1 MKHFIFIEPLET
13 RIAPAAVASINL
25 SGLDG
30 SDGFKVLG
38 TALSRDQLGISVSDA
53 GDVNG
58 DGIDDIIVGANRA
71 SFGGGMYAGASYV
84 VFGKT
89 GGFGATLDV
98 SALDGTNGFKLRGEA
113 ASDYAGVSV
122 SAAGDVNGD
131 GFGDLIV
138 GANGAAPNGFSSG
151 ASSES
156 SASIFPQMRT
166 IWAPCSAA

>member
-30 SDGFKVLG
+30 TGGFKVLG
-38 TALSRDQLGISVSDA
+38 AALSKDELGISVSDA

-58 DGIDDIIVGANRA
+58 DGIGDIIVGAHRA
-71 SFGGGMYAGASYV
+71 SFVNGMYSGASYV

-98 SALDGTNGFKLRGEA
+98 STLNGSNGF
-113 ASDYAGVSV
+113 
-122 SAAGDVNGD
+122 
-131 GFGDLIV
+131 
-138 GANGAAPNGFSSG
+138 
-151 ASSES
+151 
-156 SASIFPQMRT
+156 
-166 IWAPCSAA
+166 